1 MPRPWLVEMFREERK
16 RPPEMVVAPAGYGKT
31 ILMATIA
38 EEQIAD
44 GAQQFAQMLVGFLTL
59 AADLLAGTL
68 GRKFIFRSSKVLT
81 DTWQVAIT
89 QGYPT
94 ITPANDF
101 IRR

>member
-44 GAQQFAQMLVGFLTL
+44 GAQQFA
-59 AADLLAGTL
+59 
-68 GRKFIFRSSKVLT
+68 
-81 DTWQVAIT
+81 
-89 QGYPT
+89 
-94 ITPANDF
+94 
-101 IRR
+101 